1 MKRPEAGSGLLSP
14 AAIAGWLFA
23 DMLLVFALVA
33 LGNQPDL
40 AKSRPAAQSAVP
52 SPTVSVKPAGPR
64 AVEKKGVE
72 VSVSGDPDDQE
83 ALITQIR
90 AVTSTHEGREAA
102 MVLTFGGGG
111 NAAAGQ
117 VYAHSVNRLLAAARP
132 EMFTQTTTRDFH
144 NLSGPSGSAELEI
157 YFYTRA
163 S

>member
-1 MKRPEAGSGLLSP
+1 MRRSVAGSGLLSP
-14 AAIAGWLFA
+14 LAIAGWLFA

-40 AKSRPAAQSAVP
+40 APSRPVAQAAVP
-52 SPTVSVKPAGPR
+52 SPTVPVKPAGPR

-72 VSVSGDPDDQE
+72 VNVSGDPDDQE
-83 ALITQIR
+83 ALVTQIR
-90 AVTSTHEGREAA
+90 NATGTYEGREAA

-111 NAAAGQ
+111 NPGVGQ
-117 VYAHSVNRLLAAARP
+117 AYAHSVNRLLAVARP

-144 NLSGPSGSAELEI
+144 NLSSPSGSAELEI
-157 YFYTRA
+157 YFYTHT